1 MYIAIDNVCAWP
13 NLTLLPDGVII
24 AAIYNQPC
32 HGTWE
37 GDLECWS
44 SAGLSFLGLG
54 VLPPTSSWGSMLNAA
69 NSMAVMERNWW
80 MWIPP
85 GIAVLLTVM
94 AINFA
99 GDGLRDALDPR
110 TEMR

>member
-1 MYIAIDNVCAWP
+1 
-13 NLTLLPDGVII
+13 
-24 AAIYNQPC
+24 
-32 HGTWE
+32 
-37 GDLECWS
+37 
-44 SAGLSFLGLG
+44 
-54 VLPPTSSWGSMLNAA
+54 
-69 NSMAVMERNWW
+69 MAVRYV
-80 MWIPP
+80 PDRFLP